1 MYIYPDNLSAK
12 ATLWLWE
19 LRDIGIIGVGLL
31 LSVLALTQTGIALP
45 LVLTAVFAFL
55 TIRHE
60 GTSILDFIRYAAAF
74 LITKQQYYE
83 WGGELR
89 KHFSK
94 ERCSQTAMPFFAV
107 FPLYFGLFLSPVQNQ
122 MHR

>member
-1 MYIYPDNLSAK
+1 MNTSSVNSGNTPIPSTCLLYTS
-12 ATLWLWE
+12 WE

-45 LVLTAVFAFL
+45 LVVTAVFAFL

-74 LITKQQYYE
+74 LLTKQQYYE
-83 WGGELR
+83 WRLD
-89 KHFSK
+89 
-94 ERCSQTAMPFFAV
+94 P
-107 FPLYFGLFLSPVQNQ
+107 
-122 MHR
+122 

>member
-31 LSVLALTQTGIALP
+31 LSVLALT
-45 LVLTAVFAFL
+45 AVFAFL

-83 WGGELR
+83 WRLD
-89 KHFSK
+89 S
-94 ERCSQTAMPFFAV
+94 
-107 FPLYFGLFLSPVQNQ
+107 
-122 MHR
+122 

>member
-1 MYIYPDNLSAK
+1 MKRILSHS
-12 ATLWLWE
+12 TGEQRVSRE
-19 LRDIGIIGVGLL
+19 LFSLRAVSRPARHADAARA
-31 LSVLALTQTGIALP
+31 ALTQTGIALP

-83 WGGELR
+83 WRLD
-89 KHFSK
+89 S
-94 ERCSQTAMPFFAV
+94 
-107 FPLYFGLFLSPVQNQ
+107 
-122 MHR
+122 